1 MKTDHRNRLQS
12 LSLTWENMQRAT
24 AMQFATKMKIR
35 QQWDVLYKLIHNLSL
50 TSHPSE
56 PIRYQTEVM
65 QYMTIAW
72 EEGMDASIEIPPL
85 PRYHLFGWVHND
97 PNLYQRYQFQVF
109 PMKYKS
115 DAPNTLIQFMQD
127 VRNPCVLYGATM
139 KKNLPRAGC
148 QKFELTPPKARPIL
162 NGKWKLNLADR
173 ELKKAKLLDI
183 GTTNQMHEIDCGTI
197 LPSIKLKW
205 ET

>member
-127 VRNPCVLYGATM
+127 VRNPCVLYGAT
-139 KKNLPRAGC
+139 
-148 QKFELTPPKARPIL
+148 ELTQGRMSEIWIDATQSEAYSQWQMKAEFGRQRIEE
-162 NGKWKLNLADR
+162 G
-173 ELKKAKLLDI
+173 
-183 GTTNQMHEIDCGTI
+183 
-197 LPSIKLKW
+197 
-205 ET
+205 